1 MRFAL
6 EFLAKACRLLVAV
19 NCASPLDFL
28 AESLEIG
35 FTGGKIF
42 GSLGF
47 PSIATLGLKKLNDMP
62 CLKCINAEKL
72 GNDVLHTWIVE
83 RDNSILEGL

>member
-1 MRFAL
+1 LTRIL
-6 EFLAKACRLLVAV
+6 CEGGGKVA
-19 NCASPLDFL
+19 ATLIKQDL
-28 AESLEIG
+28 IDRIIG

-47 PSIATLGLKKLNDMP
+47 PSIGTLGLKKINDMP

-83 RDNSILEGL
+83 RDNSILKGL